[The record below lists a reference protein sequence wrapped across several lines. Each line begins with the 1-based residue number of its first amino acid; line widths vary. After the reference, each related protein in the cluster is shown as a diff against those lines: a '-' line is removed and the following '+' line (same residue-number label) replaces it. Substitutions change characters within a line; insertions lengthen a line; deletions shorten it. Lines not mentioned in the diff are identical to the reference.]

1 MDLKTFNPKP
11 DFSKM
16 EEEVLQFWDDQ
27 KIFEKSLEQTK
38 KGAPFVFFEGPPTA
52 NAKPALHHVE
62 SRSFKD
68 LIPRYQTMRGKH
80 VMRKAGWDTHGLPV
94 ELQVEKAL
102 GISGKKQIES
112 IRPTVR
118 ESIIEFNRLCKQSV
132 WQYKDEWERLTRRMG
147 FWLDMQ
153 NPYITYHNK
162 YIESVWAI
170 VKEAWDKDLVYLGHK
185 VLPYCTRCGTA
196 LSSHE
201 VAQGY
206 KTVKDTSVFVK
217 FKVQGYKDTYILSW
231 TTTPWTLPG
240 NVALAVG
247 KDIDYVKVAVEG
259 ENWILAKVL
268 IGLAGENPQIVE
280 EMKGAKLVG
289 WEYEPLFDVPKLQGP
304 KSYKI
309 YDADFVT
316 TTDGTGVVHTAVMY
330 GEDDYVLGEKIGLPK
345 FHTVD
350 EAGNFVP
357 DVKDLAGLYVKDE
370 QTEIKIFTH
379 LKKNNQLVKKQ
390 KYEHEYPHCWRCS
403 TPLLYYAR
411 DSWFIKMSSLREDLI
426 KNNEQTTW
434 NPSHIK
440 YGRFGE
446 WLSEVKDWAISRE
459 RYWGTP
465 LPIWHCQKCRHH
477 QVVGSIKDL
486 NLNRNIFFFA
496 RHGEAESN
504 IQGIHSN
511 YPEIKP
517 RELTETGKKN
527 AHDMGEAVKSL
538 GGVDMIFASD
548 ILRTKMTAEI
558 ASDILGMPVKF
569 DERLREYNLGV
580 YNGKK
585 LEEFHKDW
593 PVQRRWQ
600 EAPEGGET
608 LMQLQNRMLDFVSE
622 MNAKYNGKRILVVTH
637 GDVIWLLNQYYDFDN
652 HYPQVGEFMQVEI
665 GLTDLH
671 RPYVDE
677 IKVPCEKCGEASYR
691 VPAVMDVWFDS
702 GAMPYAQWHYPFEN
716 KELAEAQFPAD
727 YISEAIDQTRGWF
740 YTLLAISTILGKGP
754 AYKHVICLGHLLDE
768 KGLKMSKSKG
778 NIIDPWTV
786 INKQGIDALRW
797 YMYSINQPGDSKL
810 FSEKDLDL
818 IVRKNFLTLWN
829 ILSFFVTYSKY
840 DKWTADTK
848 QTDVLDVLDQWIL
861 VKTQELAN
869 EVTMAL
875 DNFDAFKSSRKIEE
889 FVNELSTW
897 YVRRSRERK
906 GPAVYQTL
914 YKVLKTLSLIMAPF
928 TPFLSENVWK
938 VLRKDSDSESVHLAP
953 WPEIVVLTDKEKK
966 LLDSMEAI
974 REAANVA
981 LNARKELGLPIRQP
995 LSAIAVV
1002 PKEGVEL
1009 GPELL
1014 AILTSEINIKQ
1025 HLPELAKK
1033 AAEQVKAYGGNKYVN
1048 ALHIDTEITPELKLE
1063 GLARGIERL
1072 VQDMRKKS
1080 GLQVGESVILAYDTN
1095 DETLQKAMDLFDKKK
1110 TFVERVEAQKIDKME
1125 SFDVDGKNISLGLLK

>member
-1 MDLKTFNPKP
+1 MNTNQFDPKP

-16 EEEVLQFWDDQ
+16 EESVLQFWEDQ

-38 KGAPFVFFEGPPTA
+38 DGESFVFFEGPPTA

-62 SRSFKD
+62 SRAFKD
-68 LIPRYQTMRGKH
+68 LIPRYQTMRGKY
-80 VMRKAGWDTHGLPV
+80 VLRKAGWDTHGLPV
-94 ELQVEKAL
+94 ELQIEKKL

-132 WQYKDEWERLTRRMG
+132 WEYKEDWEKLTRRMG
-147 FWLDMQ
+147 FWVDMQ

-162 YIESVWAI
+162 YIESIWAI
-170 VKEAWDKDLVYLGHK
+170 MKEAWDKDLVYLGHK
-185 VLPYCTRCGTA
+185 VLPYCSRCGTA

-206 KTVKDTSVFVK
+206 KTVKDTSVYVK
-217 FKVQGYKDTYILSW
+217 FSVEGQKDTYILSW

-247 KDIDYVKVAVEG
+247 KDIDYVKVKVEG
-259 ENWILAKVL
+259 EHWILAKAQ
-268 IGLAGENPQIVE
+268 IALAGDNPEIEE
-280 EMKGAKLVG
+280 EMKGEKLLG
-289 WEYEPLFDVPKLQGP
+289 WGYQPLFNVPKLQGP
-304 KSYKI
+304 KSYKV
-309 YDADFVT
+309 YYADFVT

-330 GEDDYVLGEKIGLPK
+330 GEDDYQLGEQIGLPK

-350 EAGNFVP
+350 EAGNFVS
-357 DVKDLAGLYVKDE
+357 DVAELAGQYVKAE
-370 QTEIKIFTH
+370 ETEIEIFKH
-379 LKKNNQLVKKQ
+379 LKKNNNLVKKQ

-465 LPIWHCQKCRHH
+465 LPIWQCEKCHHH
-477 QVVGSIKDL
+477 QVVGSIKEL
-486 NLNRNIFFFA
+486 NLNKNMFFFS

-504 IQGIHSN
+504 VAGVHSN
-511 YPEIKP
+511 WPEVEP
-517 RELTETGKKN
+517 RKLTETGKKN

-558 ASDILGMPVKF
+558 ASDILGVPIKF
-569 DERLREYNLGV
+569 DERLREYNLGI

-593 PVQRRWQ
+593 PVPRRWQ

-608 LMQLQNRMLDFVSE
+608 YMQLQNRMLDFVSE

-671 RPYVDE
+671 RPYIDE
-677 IKVPCEKCGEASYR
+677 VKIPCEKCGADSKR

-702 GAMPYAQWHYPFEN
+702 GAMPYAQWHYPFDHQ
-716 KELAEAQFPAD
+716 KIAEAQFPAD

-754 AYKHVICLGHLLDE
+754 AYKHVISLGHLLDE
-768 KGLKMSKSKG
+768 NGQKMSKSKG

-829 ILSFFVTYSKY
+829 VLSFFVTYSGF
-840 DKWTADTK
+840 DKWASDTK
-848 QTDVLDVLDQWIL
+848 STDVLDVLDQWIL
-861 VKTQELAN
+861 VKTQELVN
-869 EVTMAL
+869 EVTAGL

-889 FVNELSTW
+889 FINELSTW

-906 GPAVYQTL
+906 GAAVYQTL
-914 YKVLKTLSLIMAPF
+914 YKVLKTLSLLMAPF
-928 TPFLSENVWK
+928 TPFLSESIWK
-938 VLRKDSDSESVHLAP
+938 VLRQEADPESVHLVP
-953 WPEIVVLTDKEKK
+953 WPVAVELAEKEKK
-966 LLDSMEAI
+966 LLDAMEAV

-981 LNARKELGLPIRQP
+981 LNARKELALPIRQP
-995 LSAIAVV
+995 LSAMAVAV
-1002 PKEGVEL
+1002 KDGVEL
-1009 GPELL
+1009 SPELL
-1014 AILTSEINIKQ
+1014 AILTSEVNVKQ
-1025 HLPELAKK
+1025 HQAELANKTSGF
-1033 AAEQVKAYGGNKYVN
+1033 VKSYDGGKYVSG
-1048 ALHIDTEITPELKLE
+1048 LFIDSEITPELKLE
-1063 GLARGIERL
+1063 GLARSLERL

-1080 GLQVGESVILAYDTN
+1080 GLKVGESVILAYDTS
-1095 DETLQKAMDLFDKKK
+1095 DETVRQAMALFDKKK
-1110 TFVERVEAQKIDKME
+1110 TFVERVEIQKADRME
-1125 SFDVDGKNISLGLLK
+1125 TFDVDGKQVSLGLLR